1 MTKPNLIPT
10 NTLRHAGKNVIPSAA
25 KDLAFAFPLRDK
37 SGECFEGAR
46 LQSCRSEPEIEGALA
61 PARRT
66 LRVPHIGPQ
75 LADVGLAPMPTA
87 QDKRTNVTAPTPRA
101 LSPVLCALLFCALL
115 FCVSA
120 FSQNPAPDQSAS
132 GNTTVTFKVN
142 SDLVLT
148 NVVVRDKKTGELV
161 KGLTAKDFTIFENGK
176 PQHIVSFDFE
186 NVDEAAPLNEATIDA
201 SAPNGVFGAKT
212 GTATQ
217 AELRNHRLIVMF
229 FDLTSMQP
237 EDLERAQDA
246 ARDYIGKQMHPA
258 DLVAVVSLD
267 ATMSLDQDFT
277 ANKQLLL
284 RAVNS
289 YNGTQGQGYELGATS
304 TTNQVEDS
312 SSFTADEQ
320 EYNDI
325 NTDRE
330 LFAIEDIAKSLTY
343 LSEKKSLL
351 YFSGGIQRDGVENQ
365 ASLHAAVNAA
375 VRADVAIY
383 SVDAR
388 GLQAISPLGDATTG
402 SLRGTSSFNGAAL
415 QNNLDSNFNTQEVM
429 ATLSSDTG
437 GKAFFDSNDF
447 SPAFDRIQHDTS
459 AYYVIG
465 YHSTDL
471 RRDGRYRRL
480 SVKIDRGDVK
490 LEYRPGYYAPADY
503 KHATKD
509 EREQQL
515 QDELA
520 SDLPATDMAVY
531 LEALYFRTAPNRFYV
546 PISLVVP
553 GSQIPF
559 VKGGDRD
566 KATLDIIGQVRDTA
580 GHDIGDVRDTVKL
593 AIDEAQQVRQKN
605 VQYTTG
611 FNLPTG
617 KYHVKFVVR
626 ENETGRMGSFETDL
640 NVPDLRKIPL
650 KMSSVVLASQRIPAG
665 KKLADS
671 PLVRNGDEL
680 VPNLPHVFRQDQ
692 HMYFLYEVY
701 DPARAV
707 GEKSAAAKPEK
718 GEKSSGEPVRV
729 MTSIEFLKG
738 TAKAF
743 ETPLIQATELN
754 EPDRGAVAFQFDV
767 PLQSLTPG
775 TYICQINVIDD
786 AGGSFTF
793 PRTAVLIR
801 PAPATAPAS
810 PPTTTGGS
818 E

>member
-1 MTKPNLIPT
+1 MTLPPATPT
-10 NTLRHAGKNVIPSAA
+10 VSGRSLRCGLSVALCVLLAA
-25 KDLAFAFPLRDK
+25 APAFP
-37 SGECFEGAR
+37 
-46 LQSCRSEPEIEGALA
+46 
-61 PARRT
+61 
-66 LRVPHIGPQ
+66 
-75 LADVGLAPMPTA
+75 
-87 QDKRTNVTAPTPRA
+87 
-101 LSPVLCALLFCALL
+101 
-115 FCVSA
+115 
-120 FSQNPAPDQSAS
+120 QSAPPQS
-132 GNTTVTFKVN
+132 PQDQTPPTDTTVTFKVN

-148 NVVVRDKKTGELV
+148 NVVVRDKKTGEIV
-161 KGLTAKDFTIFENGK
+161 KGLTEKDFSITEDGK

-186 NVDEAAPLNEATIDA
+186 SVDQAAPLSEATINA
-201 SAPNGVFGAKT
+201 SAPNGIFGAKT

-217 AELRNHRLIVMF
+217 EQLRNHRLIVMF

-237 EDLERAQDA
+237 EDVERAQDA
-246 ARDYIGKQMHPA
+246 ARNYINKQMHPA
-258 DLVAVVSLD
+258 DLVAVASLD
-267 ATMSLDQDFT
+267 ETLSLDQDFT
-277 ANKQLLL
+277 ANKDLLL
-284 RAVNS
+284 KAVNS
-289 YNGTQGQGYELGATS
+289 YSGTQGNGFASGATS
-304 TTNQVEDS
+304 TSNQVEDA
-312 SSFTADEQ
+312 SSFTPDEQ

-330 LFAIEDIAKSLTY
+330 LYAIEDIAKSLGY
-343 LSEKKSLL
+343 LNEKKSLL
-351 YFSGGIQRDGVENQ
+351 YFSGGIQRDGIENQ
-365 ASLHAAVNAA
+365 ASIHAAINTA
-375 VRADVAIY
+375 VRANVSIY

-388 GLQAISPLGDATTG
+388 GLEAISPLGDATTG
-402 SLRGTSSFNGAAL
+402 SLRGAASFNGSAL

-480 SVKIDRGDVK
+480 SIKINRGDVK

-531 LEALYFRTAPNRFYV
+531 LEALYFRTGQNRFYV
-546 PISLVVP
+546 PVSLVVP

-566 KATLDIIGQVRDTA
+566 KATIDIIGQVRDAA

-593 AIDEAQQVRQKN
+593 SVDASQQVRQKN

-611 FNLPTG
+611 FSLPTG
-617 KYHVKFVVR
+617 KFHVKFVVR

-640 NVPDLRKIPL
+640 NVPDLHKVAL
-650 KMSSVVLASQRIPAG
+650 KMSSVVFASQRMPAG
-665 KKLADS
+665 KKEES
-671 PLVRNGDEL
+671 PLVRDGQQF

-692 HMYFLYEVY
+692 HMYLLYEVY
-701 DPARAV
+701 DPAHAAAAQAA
-707 GEKSAAAKPEK
+707 SAAPAKGDKNGPAA
-718 GEKSSGEPVRV
+718 EPVRV
-729 MTSIEFLKG
+729 MTSIEFLQG
-738 TAKAF
+738 SAKAF
-743 ETPLIQATELN
+743 ETPLIQATQLN

-767 PLQSLTPG
+767 PLTDLKPG
-775 TYICQINVIDD
+775 TYVCQINVIDD
-786 AGGSFTF
+786 AGGTFTF

-801 PAPATAPAS
+801 PAPSATPPAAPAAATS
-810 PPTTTGGS
+810 GASGGGS
-818 E
+818 SN